1 MRTVPNSG
9 DLAGAAGSI
18 FPLLVTLS
26 LLVVRLAL
34 ALPASDI
41 LLIGRKNVVFE
52 DASLETGHD
61 RAVIVIVLV
70 VMENALL
77 VQGVV
82 IGVKPHFQTVLDVL
96 QDNDVGAIGV
106 EGRVEVAG
114 DAGDVSEAVLS
125 VFLDNAPFGQGSFG
139 DMLAVPE
146 PDFKEGPEGI
156 GLHILWRI

>member
-1 MRTVPNSG
+1 MRTVPNNG
-9 DLAGAAGSI
+9 DLAGALASI
-18 FPLLVTLS
+18 FPS
-26 LLVVRLAL
+26 LVVVVERA
-34 ALPASDI
+34 ADI
-41 LLIGRKNVVFE
+41 LLIRRKNVVFE

-61 RAVIVIVLV
+61 RAVIVVVLV
-70 VMENALL
+70 VMDKTFL
-77 VQGVV
+77 VQGIV

-96 QDNDVGAIGV
+96 QDNDVDTIGI

-114 DAGDVSEAVLS
+114 NAGDVSETVPS
-125 VFLDNAPFGQGSFG
+125 VSLNNAPLGHGPFG